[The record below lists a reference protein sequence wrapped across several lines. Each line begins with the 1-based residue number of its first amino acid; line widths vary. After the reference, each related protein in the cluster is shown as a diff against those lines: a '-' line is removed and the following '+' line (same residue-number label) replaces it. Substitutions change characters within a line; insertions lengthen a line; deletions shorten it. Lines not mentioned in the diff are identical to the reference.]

1 MNTTMPTQAT
11 APAHTQPIP
20 SRRVIDA
27 PTRAFHWLFALCFL
41 GAYLSADG
49 ERWRLLH
56 VTLGY
61 TLAGLLVFRVAY
73 GMIGPRH
80 VRLNLLRSKL
90 SSGGAWLH
98 GLGRARA
105 VTDVNWR
112 QGQNLLLALAVVVIL
127 LAVVPVTLTGYAA
140 FNDWGWGGD
149 WFEELHE
156 WTGEALL
163 WGVLVHL
170 GAMLVFSLW
179 RRKNLSMPMLTG
191 RTEGR
196 GPDLAQH
203 NHGLLAWALVASVLT
218 YWTWE
223 WQQSP
228 QGLIRWETPAALTPS
243 IENEN

>member
-11 APAHTQPIP
+11 ASAHTQPIP

-73 GMIGPRH
+73 GMLGPRH
-80 VRLNLLRSKL
+80 VRLSLLLSKL
-90 SSGGAWLH
+90 SSGGTWLH
-98 GLGRARA
+98 SLWRARA
-105 VTDVNWR
+105 VADVNWR
-112 QGQNLLLALAVVVIL
+112 QGQNLLLALAVVVL
-127 LAVVPVTLTGYAA
+127 LVTVVPVTLTGYAS
-140 FNDWGWGGD
+140 FNDWGGD
-149 WFEELHE
+149 WLGDLHE
-156 WTGEALL
+156 WTGEAFL

-196 GPDLAQH
+196 GPDLARH
-203 NHGLLAWALVASVLT
+203 NHGLLAGALVAIVLT

-228 QGLIRWETPAALTPS
+228 QGLIRWATPTALTSPV
-243 IENEN
+243 EDDD